1 MTIKEKAE
9 YLKEHYSVRPS
20 SELLDRYINDV
31 QKYCSKHKIDFWWEK
46 TFRGRIDI
54 ILSYNNK
61 KELLKEILK

>member
-20 SELLDRYINDV
+20 SELLDRHIHDV
-31 QKYCSKHKIDFWWEK
+31 QKYCSKHKINFSRAN

-54 ILSYNNK
+54 ILSYINK